1 MPERSEVVYFGA
13 GPSALPTA
21 VLEEAA
27 RALVNYHSSGLS
39 LVEQSH
45 RSALSSFILAR
56 ASASI
61 RHILQAPDS
70 HEVLFMAGG
79 GTTQFSAVVY
89 NLFTYWMLANPDR
102 AVNGEKGACEYLVT
116 GGWSAKAAEE
126 AK

>member
-1 MPERSEVVYFGA
+1 MPERTEVVYFGA

-27 RALVNYHSSGLS
+27 RALMNYNSSGLS

-45 RSALSSFILAR
+45 RSALSSSILAR

-61 RHILQAPDS
+61 RYILQAPDS

-79 GTTQFSAVVY
+79 GTTQFSAVVF
-89 NLFTYWMLANPDR
+89 NLFTHWVLTNPDR
-102 AVNGEKGACEYLVT
+102 AAKGERGVCEYLVT
-116 GGWSAKAAEE
+116 GGWSAK
-126 AK
+126 